1 MINIFSLIFHSLEG
15 LSYWHST
22 VLKYVCKLTFLSH
35 HVSVVITLIKGTLE
49 ALTRAVANKK
59 LVVSV
64 IITVTVIYSLKKSS
78 QNFCTN
84 SVKDLT
90 TFEIEIY

>member
-35 HVSVVITLIKGTLE
+35 HESVVITLIKGTLE
-49 ALTRAVANKK
+49 DLTRAVADKK
-59 LVVSV
+59 QKK
-64 IITVTVIYSLKKSS
+64 ITLQLKSHMTADH
-78 QNFCTN
+78 QGNTH
-84 SVKDLT
+84 
-90 TFEIEIY
+90 